1 MRVSDGLHSKIDTV
15 IGNARSTS
23 KGTTPRWVCVI
34 PGAIKDVTA
43 TTTTTTTTL
52 RPTADSG
59 TREPAKPVVPPVYT
73 SASHL
78 MKCAPKLLSGSSSSV
93 SRLGEVNCG

>member
-1 MRVSDGLHSKIDTV
+1 MGLRNT
-15 IGNARSTS
+15 RSH
-23 KGTTPRWVCVI
+23 KGRYYYYHDDDDDD
-34 PGAIKDVTA
+34 AA
-43 TTTTTTTTL
+43 S
-52 RPTADSG
+52 ADSG

-93 SRLGEVNCG
+93 SKLGEVNPSGKSIVLFDCF

>member
-1 MRVSDGLHSKIDTV
+1 MRVSDGPHSKIDTA

-34 PGAIKDVTA
+34 PGAIKDV

-93 SRLGEVNCG
+93 SRL